1 MLKQY
6 GNCMV
11 RYWTGEPVRAKE
23 ENEKCRRYRVQLTKR
38 VIARARGERYVPIEH
53 LVCRGTRVRPRL
65 CTPDIVGSYTYFYM
79 TQRVVGIAEDAE
91 SKSLQY
97 TIKIMDLGIPG
108 GVDKCCRRG
117 VRSQVMACAPENQK
131 CQKLTNHHWSRS
143 AAGKWVVWV
152 CV

>member
-38 VIARARGERYVPIEH
+38 VIARARGERYVPTEY
-53 LVCRGTRVRPRL
+53 LACCGTRERPRL
-65 CTPDIVGSYTYFYM
+65 CTPDFVGSYTYFYM

-97 TIKIMDLGIPG
+97 THQNIGFGDPRGIPG
-108 GVDKCCRRG
+108 QMRF
-117 VRSQVMACAPENQK
+117 CAGQISRAIYPVSYTH
-131 CQKLTNHHWSRS
+131 LTLPTILR
-143 AAGKWVVWV
+143 V
-152 CV
+152 